1 MRYTRSVLIASRSP
15 WQRGQCLH
23 GGETGVGW
31 GETNQQPGT
40 ELATKRAEAVS
51 TEMKKECAAGNE
63 NKPALELCFGLGWVI
78 KMKESNQLSTSK
90 IQQPREFTMRAN
102 QQ

>member
-1 MRYTRSVLIASRSP
+1 M
-15 WQRGQCLH
+15 
-23 GGETGVGW
+23 GW

-78 KMKESNQLSTSK
+78 KMKESKPTFNVQNPTTKRIHHESEPT
-90 IQQPREFTMRAN
+90 IRADN
-102 QQ
+102 WV